1 MTWIKYRGI
10 IPERTEDCPN
20 GEFGALVVAKDCNIG
35 CKNCFNQHLKNS
47 PIYEDTPEM
56 IVAKI
61 KRNPLHTWCVLGGL
75 EWSMDPYGL
84 VFIAEEALRNNL
96 NVLIYTGRTYEEFE
110 QSRSKLIEDV
120 NILMTN
126 DDKRFLVSFEKGNPQ
141 WAGYEFEYFKEF
153 PSVKWKLMNLAKL
166 SKLNPQK
173 LTIEAKKL
181 EKIFGI

>member
-110 QSRSKLIEDV
+110 QIMLPSGIRHL
-120 NILMTN
+120 
-126 DDKRFLVSFEKGNPQ
+126 KGCWLKYGPYKEEYK
-141 WAGYEFEYFKEF
+141 GEFIKQGI
-153 PSVKWKLMNLAKL
+153 KL
-166 SKLNPQK
+166 SSMNQEVIL
-173 LTIEAKKL
+173 L
-181 EKIFGI
+181 